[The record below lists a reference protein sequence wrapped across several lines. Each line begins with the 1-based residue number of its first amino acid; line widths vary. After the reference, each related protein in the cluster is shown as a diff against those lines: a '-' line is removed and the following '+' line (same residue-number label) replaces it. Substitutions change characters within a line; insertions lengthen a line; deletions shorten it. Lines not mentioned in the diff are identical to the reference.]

1 MRSIINLENDT
12 LATRTRC
19 KKKLFSELQ
28 DEKSVKKVF
37 EELESFLIK
46 KLESLEKE
54 TPTDSCKKKMA
65 KIRNRE
71 HQRSTGR
78 KKQI

>member
-1 MRSIINLENDT
+1 MN
-12 LATRTRC
+12 
-19 KKKLFSELQ
+19 
-28 DEKSVKKVF
+28 KKVF

-65 KIRNRE
+65 KIRKELVELRLNNP
-71 HQRSTGR
+71 HNWSNFNLLY
-78 KKQI
+78 

>member
-1 MRSIINLENDT
+1 MN
-12 LATRTRC
+12 
-19 KKKLFSELQ
+19 
-28 DEKSVKKVF
+28 KKVF

-65 KIRNRE
+65 KIRKELVELRLHNP
-71 HQRSTGR
+71 HNWSNFNLLY
-78 KKQI
+78 